1 MSSAPALSKKLG
13 AEFFGTFVFVLVG
26 AGSALG
32 TASLTAPNSGTTL
45 LVAALGNGIGLAVAV
60 TATLKISGGVL
71 NPAVAI
77 GLLTVRKLTAKE
89 AVLYTVTEIV
99 AATVAAASL
108 VAAFPAA
115 LGDQVKWG
123 SPTLGVSVSSL
134 EGAGIEALL
143 TFVLMFA
150 IYGTAVDR
158 RAPHVGGIGIGLAV
172 LADVLVG
179 GNLTGA
185 AMNPAR
191 ALGPMIAGGFYPGY
205 WYIYIAG
212 PVVGAVAAALAYH
225 LFVESPS
232 E

>member
-1 MSSAPALSKKLG
+1 LSSAPALSKKLG